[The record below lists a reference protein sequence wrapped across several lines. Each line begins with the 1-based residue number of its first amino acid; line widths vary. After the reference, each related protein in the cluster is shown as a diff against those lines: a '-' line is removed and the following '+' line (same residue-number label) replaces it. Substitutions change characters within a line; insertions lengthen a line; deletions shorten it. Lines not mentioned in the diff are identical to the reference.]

1 MSKELRTIRTL
12 KLNIA
17 STATTL
23 NATINYKMKN
33 KELQKEQKK
42 ILSAHLLTLCTAYL
56 KLTRNETCNLTT
68 TGTLS
73 GYLTNTLPKEAADY
87 FNKKLNLI

>member
-1 MSKELRTIRTL
+1 MSNTIKNL

-23 NATINYKMKN
+23 NRTINYKMKN

-42 ILSAHLLTLCTAYL
+42 VLSAHLLTLCTAYL
-56 KLTRNETCNLTT
+56 KLTHNETTT
-68 TGTLS
+68 NALS
-73 GYLTNTLPKEAADY
+73 NYLLNTLPESAANY
-87 FNKKLNLI
+87 FITKLNLK